1 MLNRLPLCRPLAVL
15 LLLAFAP
22 CDVVYGLEHTCDA
35 DKPCSTVPVP
45 AACTAD
51 IVQNINWG
59 VSTAAYQVNLHS
71 MAFGRTYGY

>member
-1 MLNRLPLCRPLAVL
+1 MLNRLQLCRPSAVL
-15 LLLAFAP
+15 LLLAFTP
-22 CDVVYGLEHTCDA
+22 CVVYSLENTCDA

-71 MAFGRTYGY
+71 SLIETAF